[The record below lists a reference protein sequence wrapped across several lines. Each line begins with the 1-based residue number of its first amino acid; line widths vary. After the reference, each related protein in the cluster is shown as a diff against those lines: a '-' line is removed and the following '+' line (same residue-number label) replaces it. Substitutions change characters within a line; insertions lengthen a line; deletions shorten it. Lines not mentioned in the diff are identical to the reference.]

1 LKINFLRAFLIIK
14 IEREV
19 EMKKVAIIGAGLMT
33 KSLVDYFIEKC
44 GYQVI
49 VVNRTVSKAEKVI
62 AGRLMGKAVPWP
74 NTDPDILDEVISE
87 VDIVIS
93 MVPKPIHI
101 HVAESCLRNRKSM
114 LTTAYEIPELLA
126 LEKEVKEKEILIL
139 NELGEVPGMDHF
151 GTQLILDEIKEEGG
165 RVISLNS
172 YGSGLP
178 SFESNNNP
186 MGYKFSWDPR
196 TVFVAAQTAAAYL
209 KKGKKIEVPG
219 DKLFEHFWYVDIEGL
234 GTFESYPN
242 KDVEKYVKPF
252 GLDEDV
258 SFYRGLLRFS
268 GYCNHMRNVQAL
280 GLFDNDKVHSFE
292 GKTYRQFTA
301 SLINAESAE
310 NLEHKLGHYLKVD
323 YNADIVHRLKWLG
336 FLENKPIDIK
346 EGTNLDIL
354 LSLMLK
360 MMSYKPHE
368 KDMIILHIDVLAEF
382 SGGQRERRLATM
394 VVEGIPNGDSAMS
407 RAVALPAA
415 ISAKLIIEGK
425 VKATGV
431 LMPPT
436 LPELYKPVLEE
447 LSNFGFKFKRKTIT
461 L

>member
-1 LKINFLRAFLIIK
+1 
-14 IEREV
+14 
-19 EMKKVAIIGAGLMT
+19 MKKVAIVGAGLMT
-33 KSLVDYFIEKC
+33 QPLVDYFIDNC

-49 VVNRTVSKAEKVI
+49 VLNRTLAKAEKVVEGKT
-62 AGRLMGKAVPWP
+62 AGRAVEWP
-74 NTDPDILDEVISE
+74 NNDPDVLDNVIRE
-87 VDIVIS
+87 VDIAIS

-101 HVAESCLRNRKSM
+101 HVAKSCLRNGKNM

-126 LEKEVKEKEILIL
+126 LKDEVEEKGLLIL

-151 GTQLILDEIKEEGG
+151 GTQMVLDEIKEEGG

-209 KKGKKIEVPG
+209 KNGKKIEVTG
-219 DKLFEHFWYVDIEGL
+219 DKLFEHFWYVDIDDL

-252 GLDEDV
+252 GLKEDV

-268 GYCNHMRNVQAL
+268 GYCNHMKNVMTL
-280 GLFDNDKVHSFE
+280 GLLKNDQIKTLE
-292 GKTYRQFTA
+292 GKTYRQFTTA
-301 SLINAESAE
+301 LINEESPD
-310 NLEHKLGHYLKVD
+310 NLEHKLGHYLNVD
-323 YNADIVHRLKWLG
+323 FNADIINRLKWLG
-336 FLENKPIDIK
+336 FFDDKPIAIK
-346 EGTNLDIL
+346 KGTNLDVL
-354 LSLMLK
+354 LDLMLK
-360 MMSYKPHE
+360 KMSYKPHE

-382 SGGQRERRLATM
+382 PGGRREKRLATM
-394 VVEGIPNGDSAMS
+394 VVEGIPHGASAMS
-407 RAVALPAA
+407 RAVALPPA
-415 ISAKLIIEGK
+415 ISAKLIVEGK
-425 VKATGV
+425 IKATGV

-436 LPELYKPVLEE
+436 LPELYKPVLDE
-447 LSNFGFKFKRKTIT
+447 LKTFGFEFKCKTIK

>member
-1 LKINFLRAFLIIK
+1 
-14 IEREV
+14 
-19 EMKKVAIIGAGLMT
+19 MKKVAIVGAGLMT
-33 KSLVDYFIEKC
+33 QPLVDYFIDNC

-49 VVNRTVSKAEKVI
+49 VLNRTLAKAEKVVEGKT
-62 AGRLMGKAVPWP
+62 AGRAVEWP
-74 NTDPDILDEVISE
+74 NNDPDVLDNVIRE
-87 VDIVIS
+87 VDIAIS

-101 HVAESCLRNRKSM
+101 HVAKSCLRNGKNM

-126 LEKEVKEKEILIL
+126 LKDEVEEKGLLIL

-151 GTQLILDEIKEEGG
+151 GTQMVLDEIKEEGG

-209 KKGKKIEVPG
+209 KNGKKIEVPG
-219 DKLFEHFWYVDIEGL
+219 DKLFEHFWYVDIDDL

-252 GLDEDV
+252 GLKEDV

-268 GYCNHMRNVQAL
+268 GYCNHMKNVMIL
-280 GLFDNDKVHSFE
+280 GLLKNDQIKTFE
-292 GKTYRQFTA
+292 GKTYRQFTTT
-301 SLINAESAE
+301 LINEESPD
-310 NLEHKLGHYLKVD
+310 NLEHKLGHYLNVD
-323 YNADIVHRLKWLG
+323 FNADIINRLKWLG
-336 FLENKPIDIK
+336 FFDDKPIAIK
-346 EGTNLDIL
+346 KGTNLDVL
-354 LSLMLK
+354 LDLMLK
-360 MMSYKPHE
+360 KMSYKPHE

-382 SGGQRERRLATM
+382 PGGRREKRLATM
-394 VVEGIPNGDSAMS
+394 VVEGIPHGASAMS
-407 RAVALPAA
+407 RAVALPPA
-415 ISAKLIIEGK
+415 ISAKLIVEGK
-425 VKATGV
+425 IKATGV

-436 LPELYKPVLEE
+436 LPELYKPVLDE
-447 LSNFGFKFKRKTIT
+447 LKTFGFEFKCKTIK
-461 L
+461 

>member
-1 LKINFLRAFLIIK
+1 
-14 IEREV
+14 
-19 EMKKVAIIGAGLMT
+19 MKKVAIIGAGLMT
-33 KSLVDYFIEKC
+33 KPMVDYFIDTC

-49 VVNRTVSKAEKVI
+49 MVNRTVSKAEKVI
-62 AGRLMGKAVPWP
+62 AGRKSGKAVAWP
-74 NTDPDILDEVISE
+74 DNDPEILDKVISE
-87 VDIVIS
+87 VDIAIS
-93 MVPKPIHI
+93 MVPKPVHI
-101 HVAESCLRNRKSM
+101 HVAKSCIRNRKSM
-114 LTTAYEIPELLA
+114 ITTAYEIPELLQ
-126 LEKEVKEKEILIL
+126 LEKEAKEKGILIL

-151 GTQLILDEIKEEGG
+151 GTQLVLEEIKNEGG

-209 KKGKKIEVPG
+209 KNGKKIEVPG
-219 DKLFEHFWYVDIEGL
+219 NKLFEHFWYVDIDGL

-252 GLDEDV
+252 GLDEDA

-268 GYCNHMRNVQAL
+268 GYCNHMRNVESL
-280 GLFDNDKVHSFE
+280 GLFDNEKITVLK

-301 SLINAESAE
+301 SLINAESSD
-310 NLEHKLGHYLKVD
+310 NLEHKLADYLKVD
-323 YNADIVHRLKWLG
+323 YNADIIHRLKWLG
-336 FLENKPIDIK
+336 FLDNKKIDASLKETK
-346 EGTNLDIL
+346 EGTNLDVL
-354 LSLMLK
+354 LGLMLK
-360 MMSYKPHE
+360 KMYYKPHE

-382 SGGQRERRLATM
+382 TGGKRERRLATM
-394 VVEGIPNGDSAMS
+394 VVEGIPHGDSAMS

-415 ISAKLIIEGK
+415 ISAKLVVEGK

-436 LPELYKPVLEE
+436 LPELYKPALDE
-447 LSNFGFKFKRKTIT
+447 LSDFGFKFKRKTIKM
-461 L
+461 

>member
-1 LKINFLRAFLIIK
+1 
-14 IEREV
+14 
-19 EMKKVAIIGAGLMT
+19 MKKVAIVGAGLMT
-33 KSLVDYFIEKC
+33 KPMVDYFIEKC

-49 VVNRTVSKAEKVI
+49 MVNRTVSKAEKVI
-62 AGRLMGKAVPWP
+62 AGRAAGKAVSWP
-74 NTDPDILDEVISE
+74 NNDPNILDKVINE
-87 VDIVIS
+87 VDIAIS

-101 HVAESCLRNRKSM
+101 HVAKSCLRNGKNM

-126 LEKEVKEKEILIL
+126 LENEVKEKGLLIL

-151 GTQLILDEIKEEGG
+151 GSQMVLDEVKEEGG

-178 SFESNNNP
+178 AYGSNNNP

-196 TVFVAAQTAAAYL
+196 TVFVAAQTAAGYL
-209 KKGKKIEVPG
+209 KNGKKINVPG
-219 DKLFEHFWYVDIEGL
+219 DKLFEHFWYVDVDDL

-242 KDVEKYVKPF
+242 KDVQKYVKPF
-252 GLDEDV
+252 GLDKDV

-268 GYCNHMRNVQAL
+268 GYCNHMKNIMAL
-280 GLFDNDKVHSFE
+280 DLLNNKKVNNLG

-301 SLINAESAE
+301 DLINEESP
-310 NLEHKLGHYLKVD
+310 NDLEHKLSNYLNTN

-336 FLENKPIDIK
+336 FFDDKPIEIK
-346 EGTNLDIL
+346 EGTNLDVL
-354 LSLMLK
+354 LDLMLNK
-360 MMSYKPHE
+360 MYYKPHE

-382 SGGQRERRLATM
+382 TGGRREKRLATM

-407 RAVALPAA
+407 RAVALPPA

-425 VKATGV
+425 IKATGV

-436 LPELYKPVLEE
+436 LPELYKPVLDE
-447 LSNFGFKFKRKTIT
+447 LSDFGFIFKRKTIK

>member
-1 LKINFLRAFLIIK
+1 
-14 IEREV
+14 
-19 EMKKVAIIGAGLMT
+19 MKKVAIVGAGLMT
-33 KSLVDYFIEKC
+33 KPMVDYFIEKC

-49 VVNRTVSKAEKVI
+49 MVNRTVSKAEKVI
-62 AGRLMGKAVPWP
+62 AGRAAGKAVSWP
-74 NTDPDILDEVISE
+74 NNDPSILDKVISE
-87 VDIVIS
+87 VDIAIS

-101 HVAESCLRNRKSM
+101 HVAKSCLRNGKNM

-126 LEKEVKEKEILIL
+126 LENEVKEKGLLIL

-151 GTQLILDEIKEEGG
+151 GSQMVLDEVKEEGG

-178 SFESNNNP
+178 AYGSNNNP

-196 TVFVAAQTAAAYL
+196 TVFVAAQTAAGYL
-209 KKGKKIEVPG
+209 KNGKKIDVPG
-219 DKLFEHFWYVDIEGL
+219 DKLFEHFWYVDIDDL

-242 KDVEKYVKPF
+242 KDVQKYVKPF
-252 GLDEDV
+252 GLDKDV

-268 GYCNHMRNVQAL
+268 GYCNHMKNIMAL
-280 GLFDNDKVHSFE
+280 DLLNNKKVNNLG

-301 SLINAESAE
+301 DLINEESP
-310 NLEHKLGHYLKVD
+310 NDLEHKLSNYLNTN

-336 FLENKPIDIK
+336 FFDDKPIEIK
-346 EGTNLDIL
+346 EGTNLDVL
-354 LSLMLK
+354 LDLMLNK
-360 MMSYKPHE
+360 MYYKPHE

-382 SGGQRERRLATM
+382 TGGRREKRLATM

-407 RAVALPAA
+407 RAVALPPA

-425 VKATGV
+425 IKATGV

-436 LPELYKPVLEE
+436 LPELYKPVLDE
-447 LSNFGFKFKRKTIT
+447 LSDFGFIFKRKTIK